1 MTIPGA
7 GDLAPL
13 RRRRYGGSYGRR
25 RRRTVRVGVGILLI
39 GGGIGAAYLLRHDD
53 ATVKDRVA
61 ATRSCPTPTTAPSQ
75 PPVGT
80 TTLPKPQQVR
90 LALLNGTPRNGLAKT
105 VGDQLAA
112 LGFVVTTQGN
122 APAALNGGSTVTFGT
137 GAQPA
142 ATLVSHWVRGSRL
155 IGNPRVPAGTVQ
167 VVLGSAFQR
176 LATPAEAAA
185 LAVPVTAPTATS
197 AAVPTGCPA

>member
-25 RRRTVRVGVGILLI
+25 RRRSLRVGVGILLI
-39 GGGIGAAYLLRHDD
+39 GIGVGAAYLLRHDD

-61 ATRSCPTPTTAPSQ
+61 TTRSCPTPSAAATLAPVPKTA
-75 PPVGT
+75 
-80 TTLPKPQQVR
+80 LPRPQQVR
-90 LALLNGTPRNGLAKT
+90 VTLLNGTPRNGLAKT

-112 LGFVVTTQGN
+112 LGFVVTAQGN
-122 APAALNGGSTVTFGT
+122 APAALSGGSTVTFGT

-142 ATLVSHWVRGSRL
+142 GTLVSHWVLGSRL

-185 LAVPVTAPTATS
+185 LAVPVAVPS
-197 AAVPTGCPA
+197 ASSVAVPTGCPT